1 MTAGNGSY
9 QQSRRAKERR
19 RRVIENVHLAFRP
32 ELREEFRRHLRRRSI
47 PPPARAL
54 HDLATAPDIRRLLKH
69 RLLIDALRRAP
80 AGLVAELDDPAREV
94 LAATMHGDQQP
105 PGGTV
110 DDAKQELD
118 KVIAMPGDA
127 RLRAEHWA
135 EWVRRTDEMFH
146 YTVHER
152 SFQACDDER
161 TVRKRRRPDGSLV
174 DCRLIVAQF
183 WSNRPPTAFTRY
195 INPKNWAACSAFWRD
210 IQQIPP
216 EIKRGLGYD
225 SDFVETVNYLGT
237 TLVVPLQV
245 AFRVRPEQGRVWT
258 RFNIAPTRFDQKVP
272 VDVDTGIVSARSM
285 PGGPAPTL
293 VRATKYL
300 HWNGNP
306 PDLTKL
312 ACDFGAVDSMVEMAD
327 ACLEPSMPIESTE
340 ATEPAA
346 ATGSSVDDAIKRL
359 VEDIVTQCRD
369 GISASGP
376 HLEKLIGRFTG
387 RSWDARWIN
396 DLLAMGLVTADR
408 YGSIASSVRRF
419 ADSLRDA
426 EDREDGA

>member
-1 MTAGNGSY
+1 MTAGNGSP

-19 RRVIENVHLAFRP
+19 RRVIENIHLAFRP
-32 ELREEFRRHLRRRSI
+32 ELREAFHRQLRRRRV
-47 PPPARAL
+47 PGPDRAL
-54 HDLATAPDIRRLLKH
+54 HDLATAPDISRLLKH
-69 RLLIDALRRAP
+69 RLLLDALRRAP
-80 AGLVAELDDPAREV
+80 AGLVADLDDPAREV
-94 LAATMHGDQQP
+94 LASTMPGDQHP
-105 PGGTV
+105 PGGPV
-110 DDAKQELD
+110 DAAKQELD
-118 KVIAMPGDA
+118 KVTTAPGDA

-146 YTVHER
+146 FTVHER

-161 TVRKRRRPDGSLV
+161 TVRKRRRPDGRLV

-183 WSNRPPTAFTRY
+183 WSNRPPTAFARY
-195 INPKNWAACSAFWRD
+195 VNPKNWAACSAFWQD
-210 IQQIPP
+210 IQQTPP

-225 SDFVETVNYLGT
+225 SDFVETVNYLGR
-237 TLVVPLQV
+237 TLVVPLEV

-258 RFNIAPTRFDQKVP
+258 RFNIAPLRFNQNVP
-272 VDVDTGIVSARSM
+272 VDVDTGIVSARSTS
-285 PGGPAPTL
+285 GGPAPTL

-306 PDLTKL
+306 PDFTML
-312 ACDFGAVDSMVEMAD
+312 ACDFGAVDSMVEMAE
-327 ACLEPSMPIESTE
+327 ACLEPSVTTESME
-340 ATEPAA
+340 AMEPAA

-359 VEDIVTQCRD
+359 VEDVVTQCRD

-408 YGSIASSVRRF
+408 YSSIASSVRRF
-419 ADSLRDA
+419 ADALKDA
-426 EDREDGA
+426 EDREDGS